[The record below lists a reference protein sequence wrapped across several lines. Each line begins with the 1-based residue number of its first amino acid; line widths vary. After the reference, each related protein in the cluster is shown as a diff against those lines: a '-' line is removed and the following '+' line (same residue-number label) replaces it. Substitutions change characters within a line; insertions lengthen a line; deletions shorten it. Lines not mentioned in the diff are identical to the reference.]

1 MGAGGHLRDELLS
14 NDQYLHIDYR
24 DPAMRQNMKSLF
36 RQMLDDKSAAVLALV
51 ALAIS
56 AFVGLGALVVD
67 VGYLF
72 YAQHELQAT
81 ANAAAMAGAQAINA
95 VGATA
100 TTISTTA
107 QQYSAATSGCSP
119 SPCYNANKIA
129 INSGSRVTTSSQLYY
144 CTDTSGWSC
153 STATMS
159 SSPPPNALQVTET
172 ASQVSTF
179 FGRLFGINS
188 VALSAQA
195 TALAAGGAP
204 PAPSNIALILDTT
217 KSMGDAPQ
225 GPVATTCSGYTNAL
239 DCALSGIQTLLG
251 EMWPCKYG
259 ATCPSTPSVDQV
271 ALFIFPG
278 VKTVTPSTYKC
289 STSLT
294 PVAYNA
300 SPQYQIVS
308 FLGNYRTSDTAT
320 TVADGVAGGNTS
332 SDLVDCVA
340 PSSVST
346 SLGNSNNT
354 SWEGGEGTYYADA
367 ITAAQTALTALN
379 NGATNVIILL
389 TDGNANGTS
398 AIGAPSS
405 NQCKNAATAAQ
416 AAAKAGTWVYAVYYD
431 DNGST
436 TLTCT
441 DPESGNYGVSSGKG
455 VVAPDGAC
463 YTLQQIASSPAA
475 QPDPTKFYSTDGTS
489 SPCPSIYT
497 YSKLTDIFNNI
508 AGSLTSGRLIPNA

>member
-1 MGAGGHLRDELLS
+1 
-14 NDQYLHIDYR
+14 
-24 DPAMRQNMKSLF
+24 MRQNMKSLF
-36 RQMLDDKSAAVLALV
+36 RQLFKDESAAVLALV

-56 AFVGLGALVVD
+56 AFVGMGALVVD

-72 YAQHELQAT
+72 YAQHALQAT

-100 TTISTTA
+100 TTISATA

-119 SPCYNANKIA
+119 SPCYNANKID
-129 INSGSRVTTSSQLYY
+129 IVSGSSVTTSSALYY

-153 STATMS
+153 TTATMS

-195 TALAAGGAP
+195 TALAAGGSP
-204 PAPSNIALILDTT
+204 PTPANIALILDTT
-217 KSMGDAPQ
+217 KSMGNSAV
-225 GPVATTCSGYTNAL
+225 GPAASVCPSSTYANAL
-239 DCALSGIQTLLG
+239 DCALAGVQTLLG

-259 ATCPSTPSVDQV
+259 ATCPATPAVDQV

-278 VKTVTPSTYKC
+278 VQTVNSSTYKC

-294 PVAYNA
+294 PVGYSTSDN
-300 SPQYQIVS
+300 PQYEIVS
-308 FLGNYRTSDTAT
+308 FLANYRTSDAAT

-340 PSSVST
+340 PASVST
-346 SLGNSNNT
+346 SLGNTTRTPTSNAGSNG
-354 SWEGGEGTYYADA
+354 WEGGEGTYYAGA
-367 ITAAQTALTALN
+367 ITAAQNALTALN

-389 TDGNANGTS
+389 TDGNAGNGTN
-398 AIGAPSS
+398 APSS

-416 AAAKAGTWVYAVYYD
+416 AAAKAGIWVYAVYYD
-431 DNGST
+431 DNGT
-436 TLTCT
+436 GATCT
-441 DPESGNYGVSSGKG
+441 DTETGSYAGSAGCSATASTC
-455 VVAPDGAC
+455 AGAC
-463 YTLQQIASSPAA
+463 YTLTQIASSPAA
-475 QPDPTKFYSTDGTS
+475 QPDPSKFYSTDGTS
-489 SPCPSIYT
+489 SPCKSIYS
-497 YSKLTDIFNNI
+497 YSKLTDIFDNI
-508 AGSLTSGRLIPNA
+508 AGSLTNGRLIPNV